1 MNVKLLVV
9 GGRNDGKRLQVEGDK
24 FLIGRHESC
33 QLRPSSPEVSRQH
46 CAIITKEG
54 RVYVR
59 DLKSRTGTFVNDERV
74 EKYVEVKNGD
84 KLRIG
89 PLNFEIELSV
99 DVGGKKKPKVKS
111 VQEAAAR
118 TVEAAGGGGEDED
131 IFGLLGENPEETSA
145 PIPGLRT
152 TEQAKIEMEEQL
164 ERERIEAEQNANNPQ
179 EEGTAGQSNQS
190 KAPDKEGTHSA
201 AVEALQQFM
210 KKKP

>member
-9 GGRNDGKRLQVEGDK
+9 GGKNDGKRIQVEGDK

-111 VQEAAAR
+111 IQEAAAR
-118 TVEAAGGGGEDED
+118 TVESGGKEDED
-131 IFGLLGENPEETSA
+131 IFGLLGEDPEETAA

-152 TEQAKIEMEEQL
+152 TEQARAEMEEQR
-164 ERERIEAEQNANNPQ
+164 ERERLEAERKAANPDS
-179 EEGTAGQSNQS
+179 ESTAGQSNQS

-210 KKKP
+210 KKRP